1 MANRPTI
8 RARQLGSELR
18 RLRESVSRTTDEAAA
33 QLECSRPKI
42 SRIETGSVA
51 VRPIDVRALLDLYG
65 VHDAATRDGLLE
77 LARQSGRRGWWRD
90 YGDTLP
96 QPYEDFVGLEA
107 QANYV
112 RTWQTN
118 LIPGLLQTPDYARAI
133 TAANPASTS
142 PDTVEQLVKVRMDR
156 QAAVMERSDPPRFW
170 AVIWEPAL
178 RVPVGGADVM
188 RKQLIHL
195 AELVERPTTTVQV
208 LHVAKGEIAC
218 VARPFVVFAFPQPA
232 PDVVF
237 LENLTSSNYLEGEDE
252 VAGHVLTFDY
262 LRSSAESPADSL
274 TMIKKIIDGK

>member
-1 MANRPTI
+1 
-8 RARQLGSELR
+8 
-18 RLRESVSRTTDEAAA
+18 
-33 QLECSRPKI
+33 
-42 SRIETGSVA
+42 
-51 VRPIDVRALLDLYG
+51 VRPLDVRALLDLYT

-96 QPYEDFVGLEA
+96 KPYEDFVGLEA
-107 QANYV
+107 QASYI

-118 LIPGLLQTPDYARAI
+118 LIPGLLQTADYARAI

-142 PDTVEQLVKVRMDR
+142 PDTVDQLVKVRMER
-156 QAAVMERSDPPRFW
+156 QAAVMDRVNPPRFW

-178 RVPVGGADVM
+178 RVPVGGRDVM
-188 RKQLIHL
+188 LAQLAHL

-208 LHVAKGEIAC
+208 LPLGKGEIAC
-218 VARPFVVFAFPQPA
+218 VARPFVVFGFPPPA
-232 PDVVF
+232 PEVVF

-274 TMIKKIIDGK
+274 ALINTVIDEL